1 MVPVQSLEQQVA
13 AEAALPQVMVVGAA
27 AVAVGAAAVAVGA
40 AVVAAVA
47 AVAAV
52 LCFAG
57 AVDFLAS

>member
-1 MVPVQSLEQQVA
+1 MPVQSLEQQVA
-13 AEAALPQVMVVGAA
+13 AEAALPQVMVVG
-27 AVAVGAAAVAVGA
+27 VAAVAVGA